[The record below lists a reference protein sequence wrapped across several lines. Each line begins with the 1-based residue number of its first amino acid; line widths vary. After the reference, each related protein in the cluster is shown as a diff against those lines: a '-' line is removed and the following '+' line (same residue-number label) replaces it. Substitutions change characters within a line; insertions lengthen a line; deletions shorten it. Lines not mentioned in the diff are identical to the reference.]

1 MKPYVFMFVSD
12 IHLGADLMN
21 VNKLER
27 KFNGKKNQY
36 EGLVFDLKNIYYEE
50 KVDQVI
56 FLGDTL
62 DKPLSVDS
70 TNYTPVKDIL
80 HDLMNDFLP
89 STFLKGTSSH
99 DGNFQIPNLKREFEL
114 ENYLSDPECMRDQYE
129 VSPYVDKITVSVIKI
144 GRGKGRRTFHMGF
157 IPDNMGTNK
166 EEIIASL
173 KKEMEIK
180 KVKELDY
187 LFTHVLWDFHVD
199 PKRLQSDIPVFKVSD
214 FPFVKKHIVTGHIH
228 QHQIRGKLIVC
239 GSCTRTRYEEE
250 DEKCVVIVRDYGD
263 KTEVVSI
270 PLKPLYQTYVFYPTE
285 PLEDI
290 ENKILSSS
298 EYTTDDILV
307 FPIPK
312 PGNIAYLSMT
322 TDIFKLVLS
331 LIAKGYKARTPYIS
345 SHLLNDDLLK
355 LYQEKRI

>member
-1 MKPYVFMFVSD
+1 MMKPYVFMFVSD
-12 IHLGADLMN
+12 IHLGAELMN
-21 VNKLER
+21 VDKLSNS
-27 KFNGKKNQY
+27 FNGKTNQY
-36 EGLVFDLKNIYYEE
+36 EGLVADLKRIYYKE

-80 HDLMNDFLP
+80 RDLMSEFLP
-89 STFLKGTSSH
+89 SIFLKGTSSH
-99 DGNFQIPNLKREFEL
+99 DGIYQIPNLKREFEL
-114 ENYLSDPECMRDQYE
+114 ENYLADPERMCDQYE
-129 VSPYVDKITVSVIKI
+129 VSPYVDKITVSVIKMGI
-144 GRGKGRRTFHMGF
+144 GKGRRTFHMGF

-180 KVKELDY
+180 KVNELDY

-199 PKRLQSDIPVFKVSD
+199 PKRLESDVPVFKVSD

-250 DEKCVVIVRDYGD
+250 DEKGVVIVRDYGD
-263 KTEVVSI
+263 KTEVVRI

-290 ENKILSSS
+290 ENKILSSG
-298 EYTTDDILV
+298 EYTQDDILT

-322 TDIFKLVLS
+322 TDIFNLVMS

-355 LYQEKRI
+355 LYQEK